1 MTRRAE
7 SPAVQHLTEAEL
19 AARWKVEPSTVATLR
34 KSGDGP
40 RHLPLSE
47 SATKRTIRYRLAD
60 VEAWEESRL
69 KSGAA

>member
-1 MTRRAE
+1 MARTAAA
-7 SPAVQHLTEAEL
+7 SVAHLTEAEL
-19 AARWKVEPSTVATLR
+19 AARWKVEPSTVASLR

-60 VEAWEESRL
+60 IEAWEESRL